1 MIRLEDLNEAIAECN
16 GERNPNANTC
26 IKLAAFYTLKDHLF
40 GTEDKKSM
48 EEPDAINTGYSF
60 AAPEAMEGKEPTIIY
75 DGKSE
80 FAEAI
85 YGKKQED
92 VFPVLE
98 EMMDTLRVIFPK
110 LYNAVMRKL

>member
-26 IKLAAFYTLKDHLF
+26 IKLAAFYTLKEHLF
-40 GTEDKKSM
+40 GAEDKRR

-60 AAPEAMEGKEPTIIY
+60 AAPEPVTEKEPTIIY

-85 YGKKQED
+85 YGKKQDD

-110 LYNAVMRKL
+110 LYNTVMRKL

>member
-26 IKLAAFYTLKDHLF
+26 IKLAAFYTLKEHLL
-40 GTEDKKSM
+40 GEEDKHR
-48 EEPDAINTGYSF
+48 EEPDAANTGYSF
-60 AAPEAMEGKEPTIIY
+60 AAPDPTEGKELTIIY